1 VIKKDVILALRYLK
15 DVGQEK
21 GSVEEEDKVVQRR
34 ESRLVLSLSTFAV
47 RTLPLISPLCLF
59 FSSMSTCH

>member
-1 VIKKDVILALRYLK
+1 MIKKDVIPALRYLK

-47 RTLPLISPLCLF
+47 RTLP
-59 FSSMSTCH
+59 

>member
-1 VIKKDVILALRYLK
+1 MIKKDVILALRYLK

-47 RTLPLISPLCLF
+47 RTQPLISPLCVF

>member
-1 VIKKDVILALRYLK
+1 MIKEDVILALRYLN

-21 GSVEEEDKVVQRR
+21 GSVDEEDKVVQRR

-47 RTLPLISPLCLF
+47 RTLP
-59 FSSMSTCH
+59 